1 MSSVDQ
7 TLSRQMRVLL
17 VFQSVEQIY
26 VVRTV
31 FSLCKQYYILLLI
44 VLLHNKNT
52 NAHNLCLY
60 RGE

>member
-44 VLLHNKNT
+44 VTNDKNT